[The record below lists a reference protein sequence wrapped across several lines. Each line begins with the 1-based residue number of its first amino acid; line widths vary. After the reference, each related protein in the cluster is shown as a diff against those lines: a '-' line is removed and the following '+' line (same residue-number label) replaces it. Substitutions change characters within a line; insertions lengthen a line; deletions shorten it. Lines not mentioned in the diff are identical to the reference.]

1 MSIHMLGTELTSAA
15 PVTEIP
21 NPAAD
26 PAEGTPQLTETPDQ
40 VATIASV
47 SPDNQVTTGD
57 QNASENITALLSAE
71 NLKTKEQ
78 IRDYEVA
85 TIVDGLNLQS
95 AAEMKTNADVMASD
109 SSRSVHAYADIA
121 RKITVGTFTSDPP
134 TVIGNV
140 DGKDPS
146 KGEPLFFKNT
156 GSGWEA
162 CSKGDKD
169 AVMLQTVT
177 GGIKKDDG
185 TVTVHCTI
193 NGKTEDLPAASLLD
207 AQLLAE
213 SDNITNFYAK
223 GTADRAVVEARIAK
237 LKGDKGVAANNLTPD
252 QIAETAKHAGKME
265 TQAMRDH
272 INLKRAVAK
281 PGETLTVEQKA
292 NNDKLDAMLARLD
305 GKTVL
310 TAEDFQFCLKNLYGG
325 DVEGMRL
332 DLARQAQQLEVT
344 ASQRPDPEIKEAY
357 QKHIGLIK
365 THLHLVTVL
374 SKELTSENGGFG
386 QLFNKIDR
394 GMVKKEAVAGLNAAL
409 ATGNPTELVQTLITS
424 AEKEGFVV
432 IGDQKIHKNQL
443 LDIAKGAAKWGGIGG
458 LVLALALLMS
468 ATKSN

>member
-57 QNASENITALLSAE
+57 QNASENITALRSAE

-193 NGKTEDLPAASLLD
+193 DGKTEDLPAASLLD

-292 NNDKLDAMLARLD
+292 NNDK
-305 GKTVL
+305 
-310 TAEDFQFCLKNLYGG
+310 
-325 DVEGMRL
+325 
-332 DLARQAQQLEVT
+332 LEVT